1 MRFLSRLAI
10 LLVAC
15 ACASSL
21 RATTVEPMEFSE
33 LVNASDYIVR
43 GRVKELRNEV
53 RQQAG
58 RELPFTL
65 VEVEVLEVVAGTPPA
80 RVTLSL
86 VGGRTPDGGELRVEG
101 VPQFTVGDEEI
112 FFVQGNGTNFYP
124 TTAVMHGR
132 YPVLFDKQLNRS
144 YVARINRVPLAAT
157 AEIGLPLAEG
167 KLAQLLRRQRR
178 ADDALTPAEFTA
190 SIRQARTDKKT
201 SPEVTRAR

>member
-1 MRFLSRLAI
+1 MRFLPRLV
-10 LLVAC
+10 LLVAVW
-15 ACASSL
+15 ASAL
-21 RATTVEPMEFSE
+21 GLHATTVEPMEFTE

-43 GRVKELRNEV
+43 GRVKQLRHEV

-80 RVTLSL
+80 RVTLSVL
-86 VGGRTPDGGELRVEG
+86 GGRTSDGGELRVDG
-101 VPQFTVGDEEI
+101 VPQFTVGDEEV

-132 YPVLFDKQLNRS
+132 YPVLFDKQLNRA

-190 SIRQARTDKKT
+190 SIREVRTEKKT
-201 SPEVTRAR
+201 SPEVTHAR